1 MKKLLLLLL
10 LFLIPNLV
18 IAEVCVTDMF
28 LTNTPSHGRSKEKL
42 SKKDIDEVYN
52 KITKRCKKDKIL
64 SFTLFDAE
72 RRYLPAE
79 AFLLDIK
86 TKFCNFNKTISN
98 DMEGTNFH
106 LACVYK
112 DNRK

>member
-1 MKKLLLLLL
+1 MKKLFLL

-18 IAEVCVTDMF
+18 VAEVCVTSMF
-28 LTNTPSHGRSKEKL
+28 LTNTPSHG
-42 SKKDIDEVYN
+42 KDIDEVYEQ
-52 KITKRCKKDKIL
+52 ITKSCKKNQIL
-64 SFTLFDAE
+64 NFTIFDAE
-72 RRYLPAE
+72 RRNLPAKG
-79 AFLLDIK
+79 FLFDIK

-98 DMEGTNFH
+98 DMEGTNFK

>member
-10 LFLIPNLV
+10 VIPNLV
-18 IAEVCVTDMF
+18 LAEVCVTNMF
-28 LTNTPSHGRSKEKL
+28 LTNTPSHG
-42 SKKDIDEVYN
+42 KDIDEVYE
-52 KITKRCKKDKIL
+52 KITKSCKKNQIL
-64 SFTLFDAE
+64 SFTIFNAE

-79 AFLLDIK
+79 GFLFDIK

-106 LACVYK
+106 LACVFK
-112 DNRK
+112 DNRKF